1 MSSSTVTQL
10 RKYILLTETKTGA
23 NSPSQTICTVVTWD
37 TVIIDPLLGS
47 IVDIRLHVH
56 TLPSDFSEIFMTQYV
71 IKSTRSCTTTHSHL

>member
-23 NSPSQTICTVVTWD
+23 NSPSQTTCICTVVTWD
-37 TVIIDPLLGS
+37 TVIIGPLRRS
-47 IVDIRLHVH
+47 IVDIRLHV
-56 TLPSDFSEIFMTQYV
+56 LPSDFSEIFKTQYV